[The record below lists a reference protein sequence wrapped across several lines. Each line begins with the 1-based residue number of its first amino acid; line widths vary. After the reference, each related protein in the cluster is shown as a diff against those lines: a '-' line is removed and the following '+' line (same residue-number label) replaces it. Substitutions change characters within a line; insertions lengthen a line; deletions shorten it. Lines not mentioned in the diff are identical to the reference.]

1 MKKHSENFN
10 KERKNPAVVF
20 LSRQTHQRG
29 STVGVR
35 ESTDCE
41 TRLRDQRSSPRQGSK
56 AKNKATFRGPGD
68 NIKQNNMHDRGLRR
82 KSKRQKT
89 YLKK

>member
-1 MKKHSENFN
+1 MLTEFRERMMKKHSENFN

-68 NIKQNNMHDRGLRR
+68 NIKQNNICIIGVP
-82 KSKRQKT
+82 KR
-89 YLKK
+89 